1 MKRLFIY
8 TVIILFIAGV
18 GVLTAQDWE
27 EEPAYISYLSG
38 SVDVDITPDNH
49 GYKNRFR
56 WAL

>member
-38 SVDVDITPDNH
+38 SVDVDITPDNQ
-49 GYKNRFR
+49 
-56 WAL
+56 AL